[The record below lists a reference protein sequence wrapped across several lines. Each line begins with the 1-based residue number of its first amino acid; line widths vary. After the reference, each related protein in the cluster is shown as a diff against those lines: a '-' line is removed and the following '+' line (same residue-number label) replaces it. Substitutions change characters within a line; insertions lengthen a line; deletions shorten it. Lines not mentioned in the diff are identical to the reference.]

1 MRLYKMELYKIC
13 SKKLFLFSALASL
26 AILVLFFWSHVII
39 QESTINGVTY
49 TGYEAVQTDRMIT
62 EEFKGVFTDQKA
74 AQIIEKYGF
83 PNGVS
88 EDHNTFLYRNYL
100 NNFVMQGFSDGYFH
114 DWEDY
119 HVGTCIYPVA
129 ETELGKASAATGK
142 TLLLEY
148 SYGWQVFTEV
158 LQTGCVIGMAL
169 IVLALSPV
177 FSEESYIN
185 MRQILFTTKEG
196 KTKDIIARI
205 AAGMTIAIGVYAV
218 IVILDFMLVWCVFG
232 LDGINCFYSQVME
245 EWNYISD
252 WNNYHSAETDYMSV
266 FIGYFLFAC
275 FLGMAETGAISLY
288 FSAHCKSPFQS
299 VIAAA
304 MSILVPLLLFML
316 SDVRGSLFILLNISA
331 PTLLGIALICF
342 VPDDRNKV
350 YSFIART
357 ICCVLPAAVGVL
369 LGRRFLF
376 YIALPVWLIM
386 RDMYSDIIFWKSF
399 YPWMQSA
406 VFGFA
411 TALSVILLVCSW
423 KKYQR
428 LRESN

>member
-26 AILVLFFWSHVII
+26 AILVLFFWSHVMI

-49 TGYEAVQTDRMIT
+49 TGYQAVRMDREIT
-62 EEFKGVFTDQKA
+62 EEFKGVFSDQKA

-83 PNGVS
+83 PYGVS
-88 EDHNTFLYRNYL
+88 EDHNVFLYRNYL

-114 DWEDY
+114 GWEDY
-119 HVGTCIYPVA
+119 HVGTCVYPVA

-158 LQTGCVIGMAL
+158 LQTGCVIEMAL

-177 FSEESYIN
+177 FSEESYN
-185 MRQILFTTKEG
+185 NTRQILFTTKEG
-196 KTKDIIARI
+196 KTKDVIAKI

-218 IVILDFMLVWCVFG
+218 IVILDFVLVWCVFG
-232 LDGINCFYSQVME
+232 LEGINCFYGQVME
-245 EWNYISD
+245 EWKYINS

-275 FLGMAETGAISLY
+275 FLGMAEAGAISLY
-288 FSAHCKSPFQS
+288 FSAHCKSSFHS
-299 VIAAA
+299 VIVTA

-316 SDVRGSLFILLNISA
+316 SGVRGSLFLLLNSSA
-331 PTLLGIALICF
+331 LILPGIALMCF
-342 VPDDRNKV
+342 VPDHRNKA
-350 YSFIART
+350 YSFTAKT
-357 ICCVLPAAVGVL
+357 VCCVLPAAAGIL
-369 LGRRFLF
+369 MGRRFLF
-376 YIALPVWLIM
+376 YVALPVWLIM
-386 RDMYSDIIFWKSF
+386 RNMYSNMVFWKSV
-399 YPWMQSA
+399 YPWIQSA
-406 VFGFA
+406 VFGLA
-411 TALSVILLVCSW
+411 AALSVIFLVCSW
-423 KKYQR
+423 KKYRR
-428 LRESN
+428 L

>member
-26 AILVLFFWSHVII
+26 AILVLLFWSHVMI

-49 TGYEAVQTDRMIT
+49 TGYQAVQMDREIT

-88 EDHNTFLYRNYL
+88 EDHNKFLYRNYL

-114 DWEDY
+114 GWEDY
-119 HVGTCIYPVA
+119 HVGTCVYPVA
-129 ETELGKASAATGK
+129 ETEPGKASAATGK

-177 FSEESYIN
+177 FSEESYN
-185 MRQILFTTKEG
+185 NTRQILFATKEG
-196 KTKDIIARI
+196 KTKDVVAKI
-205 AAGMTIAIGVYAV
+205 AAGMTIAVSVYAV
-218 IVILDFMLVWCVFG
+218 IVILDFVLVWCVFG
-232 LDGINCFYSQVME
+232 LDGINCFYGQVIE
-245 EWNYISD
+245 EWMYINS

-275 FLGMAETGAISLY
+275 FLGMAETGAIALY
-288 FSAHCKSPFQS
+288 FSAHCKSSFYS
-299 VIAAA
+299 VIATA
-304 MSILVPLLLFML
+304 MSILVPVLLFML
-316 SDVRGSLFILLNISA
+316 SDARDVLIVLCNMIVFILV
-331 PTLLGIALICF
+331 GIALMCF
-342 VPDDRNKV
+342 VPDISNKA
-350 YSFIART
+350 YSFDAK
-357 ICCVLPAAVGVL
+357 AVCFAFPVVIGYYL
-369 LGRRFLF
+369 RKRFLF

-386 RDMYSDIIFWKSF
+386 HDMYSDISIWKTH
-399 YPWMQSA
+399 YPWIQSA

-411 TALSVILLVCSW
+411 AALSVIFIVCSW
-423 KKYQR
+423 KKYRR
-428 LRESN
+428 L

>member
-1 MRLYKMELYKIC
+1 MELYKIC
-13 SKKLFLFSALASL
+13 SKKLFLFSTLASL
-26 AILVLFFWSHVII
+26 AILILFFWSHVIGY
-39 QESTINGVTY
+39 ESTVNGVTY
-49 TGYEAVQTDRMIT
+49 TGYEAVQVDRMIT
-62 EEFKGVFTDQKA
+62 DEFKGAFTDQKA
-74 AQIIEKYGF
+74 AQVIEKYGF

-88 EDHNTFLYRNYL
+88 EDHNAFLYRNYL
-100 NNFVMQGFSDGYFH
+100 NDFVMQGFSDGYFH
-114 DWEDY
+114 GQEDY

-148 SYGWQVFTEV
+148 SCGWQVFTEV

-169 IVLALSPV
+169 IVLVLSPV

-196 KTKDIIARI
+196 KTKDIIAKI
-205 AAGMTIAIGVYAV
+205 AAGMTIVIGVYAV
-218 IVILDFMLVWCVFG
+218 IVILDFVLVWCVFG

-245 EWNYISD
+245 EWNFISN

-266 FIGYFLFAC
+266 FIGYFIFAC

-288 FSAHCKSPFQS
+288 FSAHCKSSFHS
-299 VIAAA
+299 IIAAA
-304 MSILVPLLLFML
+304 MSILVPLLLFLL
-316 SDVRGSLFILLNISA
+316 SDVRGSLFVLLNISVLI
-331 PTLLGIALICF
+331 LLGIALMCF
-342 VPDDRNKV
+342 VPDYGNKV
-350 YSFIART
+350 YSLAAKT
-357 ICCVLPAAVGVL
+357 VCCALPTAVGFL
-369 LGRRFLF
+369 LRRRFLF
-376 YIALPVWLIM
+376 YVTLPVWLIM
-386 RDMYSDIIFWKSF
+386 HEMYSDIMFWNAF

-411 TALSVILLVCSW
+411 AALSVILIVCSW

-428 LRESN
+428 L

>member
-39 QESTINGVTY
+39 QESTVNGVTY

-88 EDHNTFLYRNYL
+88 EDHNVFLYRNYL

-196 KTKDIIARI
+196 KTKDIIAKI
-205 AAGMTIAIGVYAV
+205 AAGMTIVIGVYAV
-218 IVILDFMLVWCVFG
+218 IVILDFVLVWCVFG

-245 EWNYISD
+245 EWKYISD
-252 WNNYHSAETDYMSV
+252 WNNYHSAETDYMSM

-288 FSAHCKSPFQS
+288 FSAHCKSSFHS

-304 MSILVPLLLFML
+304 MIILVPLLLFML

-331 PTLLGIALICF
+331 PTLLGIALMCF

-369 LGRRFLF
+369 MGRRFLF

-386 RDMYSDIIFWKSF
+386 RDMYSDMFFWKSF

-411 TALSVILLVCSW
+411 AALSVILIVCSW

-428 LRESN
+428 L